1 MRNKNLKFVLFTL
14 FLGLAN
20 MCFAA
25 PPLSPQLEVV
35 TRLYKTFAF
44 EVAEEV
50 DSNKPGFLDSS
61 RSVLLTY
68 LMPDLTAL
76 ILADRK
82 CAETTHEIC
91 RLDFSPL
98 WGGQDNT
105 GATYKIGKTKDDN
118 KVQVKILYPSDSS
131 TLIYRLSLTPLGWRI
146 QDIEYANPHRSLL
159 ELLKA
164 N

>member
-1 MRNKNLKFVLFTL
+1 MRIKNLKLAFLSL

-25 PPLSPQLEVV
+25 PPLSPQLDVV
-35 TRLYKTFAF
+35 TRLYKSFAF
-44 EVAEEV
+44 EAAEKV
-50 DSNKPGFLDSS
+50 DSSKPSFLDSS

-82 CAETTHEIC
+82 CAAMTHEIC

-105 GATYKIGKTKDDN
+105 GATFKIGKTKDDN
-118 KVQVKILYPSDSS
+118 KVQVKILDPSGSS
-131 TLIYRLSLTPLGWRI
+131 TQIYRLSLTPLGWRI
-146 QDIEYANPHRSLL
+146 QDIEFESLHTSLL